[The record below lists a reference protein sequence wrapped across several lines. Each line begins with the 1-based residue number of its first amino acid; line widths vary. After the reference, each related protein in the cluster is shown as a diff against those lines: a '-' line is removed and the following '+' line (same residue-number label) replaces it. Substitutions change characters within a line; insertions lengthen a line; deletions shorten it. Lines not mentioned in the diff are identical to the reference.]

1 MTTIAASEP
10 CHCTL
15 LRKAARRV
23 SAIYDRELAG
33 SGLRITQYI
42 LLAEIERSGPTSI
55 TDLAAVMVMER
66 NGLGHNLRLLERDGL
81 VVSAA
86 GKDRRSRAVSLTGFG
101 QQRLAEVR
109 PRWQRAQRLIEATGL
124 MDVIRQP
131 LTSLVQ
137 RDVMSS

>member
-1 MTTIAASEP
+1 MTTVGANEP

-33 SGLRITQYI
+33 SGLRITQYA
-42 LLAEIERSGPTSI
+42 LLAEIGRSAPISI

-66 NGLGHNLRLLERDGL
+66 NGLGHNLRLLERQGFVL
-81 VVSAA
+81 LAA
-86 GKDRRSRAVSLTGFG
+86 GRDRRSRAVSLTEFG
-101 QQRLAEVR
+101 RQQLAEIR
-109 PRWQRAQRLIEATGL
+109 PHWQRAQRLVEATGL
-124 MDVIRQP
+124 MDAIRQP

-137 RDVMSS
+137 HDVPAA